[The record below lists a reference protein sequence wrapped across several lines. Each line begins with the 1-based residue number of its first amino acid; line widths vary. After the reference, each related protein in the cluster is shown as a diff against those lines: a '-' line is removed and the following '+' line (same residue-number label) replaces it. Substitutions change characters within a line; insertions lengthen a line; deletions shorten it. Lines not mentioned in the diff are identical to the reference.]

1 MQIFVLFS
9 LLIAILAVI
18 FALQNTAQITLSF
31 LFWSYKGS
39 LALVLLAAL
48 VAGALVSFFASL
60 PALARNKW
68 ALRAQRKRMQ
78 AVETD
83 LASHRTRLEAAERRL
98 AEQEVQ
104 LTVLPAN
111 ASSLKNTSE
120 ELGE

>member
-18 FALQNTAQITLSF
+18 FALQNTDQITVSF

-68 ALRAQRKRMQ
+68 AIRAQRKRTQ
-78 AVETD
+78 AVESD
-83 LASHRTRLEAAERRL
+83 LASERARLEEAERRL
-98 AEQEVQ
+98 AEREVQ
-104 LTVLPAN
+104 PAALPAN
-111 ASSLKNTSE
+111 TSQTKNIS
-120 ELGE
+120 GQ